1 MLILIKSREKVGQ
14 TLNDADVYRI
24 GRIVFLPLSM
34 KHVPPDFE
42 LNVSCYTIPYFPMW
56 CTRRFLLIAKSG
68 VQIFTT

>member
-1 MLILIKSREKVGQ
+1 MLILRKINEKVGQ

-42 LNVSCYTIPYFPMW
+42 LNVSCYTIPSFPMW
-56 CTRRFLLIAKSG
+56 CT
-68 VQIFTT
+68 